1 MSFSRDDALESL
13 IDAGRRLDQRGWVPA
28 TSGNLSV
35 RLDEDRIAITVSGA
49 HKGHL
54 GEKDILLVDAEG
66 RSLDERKPSAE
77 TALHCQIYR
86 RNPTAGAVLH
96 PHSPGATLLSKQK
109 AQEVVL
115 EGYEL
120 LKALEGIT
128 THDTAVALPIFP
140 NDQDIPRLAALI
152 DDWMNRH
159 GMPKAYL
166 IRQHGFYTWA
176 GGVKEALR
184 QVEALEFLFD
194 LETRLLTTVR

>member
-66 RSLDERKPSAE
+66 RSLDARKPSAE